1 MKGLTQIFLV
11 FTLVVLMFSPMEGS
25 SNSIVKNIRIV
36 AVDTPPPRDI
46 ICYPPPQPTV
56 CFEDNIFDIP
66 ETMPMYKGGEEN
78 LIKYLSRKTDSLDLT
93 PYHQY
98 FSKKVYVELIID
110 TLGQPKNVKIVK
122 GGLDSSFNQQVIKII
137 EEMPYW
143 EPGKVIGKAV
153 NTMIVIPIKF
163 NRKEE

>member
-1 MKGLTQIFLV
+1 MKGLIQIFLV

-36 AVDTPPPRDI
+36 AVDTPPPCGI
-46 ICYPPPQPTV
+46 ICYPPPRPS
-56 CFEDNIFDIP
+56 ESKYEIFDTPEIP
-66 ETMPMYKGGEEN
+66 PTYVGGHEA
-78 LIKYLSRKTDSLDLT
+78 LKKYLKSRTDSLDLR
-93 PYHQY
+93 PYY
-98 FSKKVYVELIID
+98 DMLPLKVYGKLIID
-110 TLGQPKNVKIVK
+110 TFGKPKDIKIIK
-122 GGLDSSFNQQVIKII
+122 GGLDSSFNQQIIKII

-143 EPGKVIGKAV
+143 DPGKVIGKAV